1 MKFYVLISVS
11 QETVSFRLPKS
22 LTSWNSQ
29 SKITDNTQCVLLG
42 WVICLASR
50 RTWVKR
56 LHIIQRSSWK
66 YLRLTSEPP
75 RRYSYPLPLFAFFA
89 WSVLSSHTVETY
101 QGFICDYGWFAH
113 FRALQAVE
121 GMVTNRKPTHYPALP
136 VLSLS
141 MPLWMCSLFHFP
153 SWVPRP
159 IISILR
165 FTREWVF

>member
-1 MKFYVLISVS
+1 MACNCSMVLPEDAANRSPTKTLFGRNQS
-11 QETVSFRLPKS
+11 LLLRL
-22 LTSWNSQ
+22 
-29 SKITDNTQCVLLG
+29 VLPAL
-42 WVICLASR
+42 WR

-66 YLRLTSEPP
+66 YLRLISEPP
-75 RRYSYPLPLFAFFA
+75 RRYSHPLPLFAFFA

-113 FRALQAVE
+113 FRALQTVE
-121 GMVTNRKPTHYPALP
+121 GMVTNRKPAHYPALP

-141 MPLWMCSLFHFP
+141 MPLWICSLFHFP

-159 IISILR
+159 IISILW